1 MLDVFRKMVLLTSSA
16 ADEQGNITRLHITG
30 EVPEKIGDKRLV
42 LHEKYQL
49 SGAVDPTWQERVLFN
64 PLAENVSA
72 TTITPSLEW
81 FLRGAAFRLNVT
93 FMVLMKEVLR
103 IAASPAE
110 QEKLSPSQLEFV
122 TKLTDIDGP
131 VADFFDKSIAN
142 MAAKGEWVFI
152 KMFPKHAGTIGGIK
166 YNRTCHVSFPI
177 YEELLGD
184 RKFGKSTAMPKGASQ
199 KLASVMQLLLPD
211 IAIVDGYSAGSN
223 SRMAPFCEAVVAS
236 LVKLYSCI
244 SRHQRLWSN
253 IWPDPEVDK
262 LTADR
267 MGIVEYQWMD
277 YLRNTDAL
285 VDEIRAIPSAG
296 GFTLPATPTAQPLS
310 QAFTQVTRQEVM
322 QPPPPALPPLQQP
335 PQQQYYQQP
344 VQQPQQQYYQQPVQQ
359 PQYYQQP
366 PQQQYDPRQ
375 QNQPPSQQTS
385 NLTMA
390 QILANRDK
398 QTGGSGGGRGG
409 YYDDR
414 RDRDYGR
421 NDYPR
426 GGGGSW
432 AS

>member
-1 MLDVFRKMVLLTSSA
+1 MTLCDWSSDVCSSRSGKLLS
-16 ADEQGNITRLHITG
+16 
-30 EVPEKIGDKRLV
+30 KI
-42 LHEKYQL
+42 
-49 SGAVDPTWQERVLFN
+49 
-64 PLAENVSA
+64 
-72 TTITPSLEW
+72 
-81 FLRGAAFRLNVT
+81 
-93 FMVLMKEVLR
+93 
-103 IAASPAE
+103 
-110 QEKLSPSQLEFV
+110 
-122 TKLTDIDGP
+122 
-131 VADFFDKSIAN
+131 
-142 MAAKGEWVFI
+142 
-152 KMFPKHAGTIGGIK
+152 
-166 YNRTCHVSFPI
+166 
-177 YEELLGD
+177 
-184 RKFGKSTAMPKGASQ
+184 
-199 KLASVMQLLLPD
+199 
-211 IAIVDGYSAGSN
+211 N
-223 SRMAPFCEAVVAS
+223 SEAVVAS

-310 QAFTQVTRQEVM
+310 QAFTQVTRPEVM

-335 PQQQYYQQP
+335 
-344 VQQPQQQYYQQPVQQ
+344 PQQQYYQQPVQQ